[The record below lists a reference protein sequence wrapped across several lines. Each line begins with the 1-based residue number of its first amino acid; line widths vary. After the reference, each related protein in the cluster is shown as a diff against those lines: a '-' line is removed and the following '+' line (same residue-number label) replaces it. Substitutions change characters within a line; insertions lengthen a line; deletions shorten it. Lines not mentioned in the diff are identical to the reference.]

1 MINFECFYIP
11 AFFKEGAALS
21 HIPTKIGPNTLF
33 IPVVLLY
40 DENEVGQESFIQN
53 STLYKAFIGKNC
65 IVENSEVVRSTI
77 QKDSGIGGASILD
90 SEIDERVLIGR
101 GVVINGAI
109 IGADVHLP
117 RGSYVNHCI
126 IGPNTLVSSG
136 ACLNNCGSHG
146 SELIDIG
153 EKCFIGPNVVI
164 NSPCLIGK
172 EVYISAG
179 AILPHD
185 LNIPDHA
192 CVVEYG
198 RGCYTKPNCS
208 FYLGEGFWI
217 ATKNPTDL
225 KLMEE
230 IGAELHLYD
239 TTVAFHH
246 QLQKDPSRE
255 WLNSVHPR
263 LNNFRPIDLLKEEAQ
278 YESATGAVAL
288 QKLIRQEIESL
299 PLDGSSLP
307 S

>member
-1 MINFECFYIP
+1 MINFKCFYIP
-11 AFFKEGAALS
+11 NFFKERTALS
-21 HIPTKIGPNTLF
+21 RIPTIIEPDVLF
-33 IPVVLLY
+33 IPVILLY
-40 DENEVGQESFIQN
+40 DENEIGQESFIQN

-65 IVENSEVVRSTI
+65 LIENSEVVRSSI

-101 GVVINGAI
+101 GVVIDESI
-109 IGADVHLP
+109 IGANSRLP
-117 RGSYVNHCI
+117 HNSYVNQCS
-126 IGPNTLVSSG
+126 IGPNSVVSSG
-136 ACLNNCGSHG
+136 ACLNDCGSRG
-146 SELIDIG
+146 SELIEIE

-179 AILPHD
+179 VVLPPD

-192 CVVEYG
+192 WVVGSG
-198 RGCYTKPNCS
+198 RDSYVKPNCS

-225 KLMEE
+225 KIMEE
-230 IGAELHLYD
+230 ISAELRLYD
-239 TTVAFHH
+239 TTIAFHC

-255 WLNSVHPR
+255 WLNAVHPR
-263 LNNFRPIDLLKEEAQ
+263 LNNFRPIDLLKEEIR

-299 PLDGSSLP
+299 SLDRPSLP